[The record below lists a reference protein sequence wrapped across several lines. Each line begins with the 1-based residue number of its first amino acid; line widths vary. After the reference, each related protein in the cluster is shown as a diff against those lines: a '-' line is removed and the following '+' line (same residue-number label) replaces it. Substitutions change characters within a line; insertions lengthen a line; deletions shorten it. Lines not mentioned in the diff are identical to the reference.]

1 MSEMCG
7 DVYVVDRETGDLVYM
22 LVHKGD
28 RIVREYADGPSGGA
42 DEQDLIMVRRTE
54 LEKTGG
60 LALRYYRTC
69 HGSADKRDGPQA
81 ADNIQAAPELA

>member
-22 LVHKGD
+22 LVHQGD
-28 RIVREYADGPSGGA
+28 RIVREYADGHIGGA

-54 LEKTGG
+54 LEKTG
-60 LALRYYRTC
+60 
-69 HGSADKRDGPQA
+69 
-81 ADNIQAAPELA
+81 